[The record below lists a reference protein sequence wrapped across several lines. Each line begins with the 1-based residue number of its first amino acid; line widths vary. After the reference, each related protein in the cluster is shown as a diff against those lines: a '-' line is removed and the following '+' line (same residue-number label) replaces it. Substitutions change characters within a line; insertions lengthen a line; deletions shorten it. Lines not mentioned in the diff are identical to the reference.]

1 MKKNLLLTLALCLL
15 AQWSVAQAP
24 KWVEK
29 SQACCFLGGHL

>member
-24 KWVEK
+24 KIGRAHV
-29 SQACCFLGGHL
+29 